1 MNCRDAVILCGGLGT
16 RLGALTRETPKPL
29 LLVNGQPFLSHLL
42 KRLQKEGVRR
52 FFLAAR
58 YLSEQFAD
66 FVKGARG
73 EFETVEMIIEPEPLG
88 TGGALRHA
96 AGFVTGRHFWGING
110 DSFVPQSLAPV
121 ARFAE
126 EQRSRFAMVAVKEAH
141 IFGGAQDKGGLRFND
156 RKVLESFRGHASAG
170 ESWQNGG
177 IYHVSRDAVLNWP
190 GGKYDLEQ
198 KLQQLMGD
206 HPVHVFCSE
215 APLLDIG
222 KPETL
227 RQAASFF
234 GEPVFTGDLSQMDR
248 KET

>member
-29 LLVNGQPFLSHLL
+29 LPINGRPFLLHLL

-66 FVKGARG
+66 FVKVAQR
-73 EFETVEMIIEPEPLG
+73 EFESVELIIEPEPLG

-96 AGFVTGRHFWGING
+96 AEFVAGKYFWGING
-110 DSFVPQSLAPV
+110 DSFVAQSLAPV

-126 EQRSRFAMVAVKEAH
+126 EQQSRFAMVAVKETH
-141 IFGGAQDKGGLRFND
+141 IFGGARDKGGLRFND
-156 RKVLESFRGHASAG
+156 RRVLENFRGHASAG

-190 GGKYDLEQ
+190 AGQYDLEQ
-198 KLQQLMGD
+198 KLQQLMGEE
-206 HPVHVFCSE
+206 PVHVFCSE
-215 APLLDIG
+215 ALLLDIG

-227 RQAASFF
+227 GQAAAFF
-234 GEPVFTGDLSQMDR
+234 
-248 KET
+248 KEAALPTWENV